1 MKGQIRDKI
10 KNKKLFYKSPKI
22 ENGKATYEYFQICK
36 GYTVSDLV
44 NGKEILMNVRRKKC
58 IKEKI
63 SEEIVPINNFIN
75 KEYKYIDCFKLVP
88 TGKILRDSDFI
99 VCEDE
104 FCDEILYIDR
114 KPE

>member
-1 MKGQIRDKI
+1 MNNKI

-36 GYTVSDLV
+36 GYAVRDHV
-44 NGKEILMNVRRKKC
+44 NDKEVLMNVRRKKC

-63 SEEIVPINNFIN
+63 SEEMVPINNFVN

-88 TGKILRDSDFI
+88 TGKILRDSAFL
-99 VCEDE
+99 VYEDE
-104 FCDEILYIDR
+104 FCEENIYIDR